1 MNEPIV
7 KTITVMGDIEGIYK
21 IWANFE
27 NFPLFMSDIRSV
39 TKLDDKLSHW
49 VMEGP
54 LGAKVE
60 WDAETTRLEPNERI
74 AWNSKDNSTLKTS
87 GQVVFK
93 ELAPT
98 ETEITVTLQYV
109 PPAGVVGDAVAQLF
123 SNPEKRLTD
132 DLQCFKEHVESTSTR
147 IRDSR
152 AAAKLSS
159 SVPSAGGTPP
169 ANA

>member
-1 MNEPIV
+1 MNDPIV
-7 KTITVMGDIEGIYK
+7 QTIVVKGDIEGVYK
-21 IWANFE
+21 LWANFE
-27 NFPLFMSDIRSV
+27 NFPLFMKDIRSV
-39 TKLDDKLSHW
+39 TKVDDKVSHW

-60 WDAETTRLEPNERI
+60 WDAETTRLDENERI

-87 GQVVFK
+87 GQVTFK

-98 ETEITVTLQYV
+98 QTELTVTLQYV
-109 PPAGVVGDAVAQLF
+109 PPAGMLGEAVAQLF

-132 DLQCFKEHVESTSTR
+132 DLQRFKEHVESTSTR

-152 AAAKLSS
+152 ASAKL
-159 SVPSAGGTPP
+159 GTL
-169 ANA
+169 NQTN